1 MKGYPEY
8 FATMDD
14 YENIMRDF
22 PEWKERVKSD
32 LKVLKA
38 IKDDKVMRA
47 TELIDP
53 KDPKSKW
60 KTEEISNPF
69 PQWKQKGFTT
79 KKALSDLILSA
90 NTMVVK
96 K

>member
-8 FATMDD
+8 FATIED

-22 PEWKERVKSD
+22 PEWRGRVKAD
-32 LKVLKA
+32 LKALKA
-38 IKDDKVMRA
+38 IKDDKVIRA

-53 KDPKSKW
+53 EDPESEW

-69 PQWKQKGFTT
+69 PKWKQKGFKT

-90 NTMVVK
+90 DTMEVK

>member
-1 MKGYPEY
+1 MKDYPKY
-8 FATMDD
+8 FATMCD

-22 PEWKERVKSD
+22 PEWGERVKAD
-32 LKVLKA
+32 LKALKA

-53 KDPKSKW
+53 EDSESEW

-69 PQWKQKGFTT
+69 PQWKQKGFKT

-90 NTMVVK
+90 DTMVVK